1 MTAAAGPRA
10 RADLGRL
17 IMIPVAA
24 IMLTLDLVA
33 MRHGAHGAHG
43 AAGALRWLA
52 TGLVCAFYLFI
63 IWCYLRR
70 GKAAA
75 TSGSAAAHVAAVAAT
90 AMPFAFPLLSAA
102 QMGTAGAGEGAQLA
116 ADALLIAGT
125 AWSVWAVRSLGRNL
139 SVLAQA
145 RGLAE
150 RGPYR
155 WLRHP
160 LYAGELVSALG
171 LAIAAGTLAAAVTW
185 VVLCL
190 LQGYR
195 AVSEERVLLRSV
207 PGYPAYRTRTAALLP
222 GLF

>member
-1 MTAAAGPRA
+1 MPAPGLRA
-10 RADLGRL
+10 RVDPGRL

-33 MRHGAHGAHG
+33 LRHGASGG
-43 AAGALRWLA
+43 AAGVLRWLA

-75 TSGSAAAHVAAVAAT
+75 TSGSRLAHVAAVAAT
-90 AMPFAFPLLSAA
+90 AVPFAFPLLGAARAGAA
-102 QMGTAGAGEGAQLA
+102 QPGAGAQLA
-116 ADALLIAGT
+116 ADALLVAGT
-125 AWSVWAVRSLGRNL
+125 TWSVWAVRSLGRNL

-160 LYAGELVSALG
+160 LYTGELVSALG
-171 LAIAAGTLAAAVTW
+171 LAIASGTLAAGATW
-185 VVLCL
+185 AILCL

-195 AVSEERVLLRSV
+195 AVSEERVLLRAV
-207 PGYPAYRTRTAALLP
+207 PGYQGYRRRTAALLP

>member
-1 MTAAAGPRA
+1 MSAGTIRA

-17 IMIPVAA
+17 IMIPAA
-24 IMLTLDLVA
+24 AAMLALDLVA
-33 MRHGAHGAHG
+33 LGHGARGGSPGAV
-43 AAGALRWLA
+43 RWLA
-52 TGLVCAFYLFI
+52 AGLVCAFYLLI

-70 GKAAA
+70 GKATA
-75 TSGSAAAHVAAVAAT
+75 TSGSRTAHVAAVAAT
-90 AMPFAFPLLSAA
+90 MMPFAFPLLAA
-102 QMGTAGAGEGAQLA
+102 APPGPGAQLA
-116 ADALLIAGT
+116 ADALLVTGT
-125 AWSVWAVRSLGRNL
+125 AWSVWAMRSLGRNL

-155 WLRHP
+155 WVRHP
-160 LYAGELVSALG
+160 LYTGELVSALG

-185 VVLCL
+185 AVLCL

-195 AVSEERVLLRSV
+195 AVREEQVLLQAL
-207 PGYPAYRTRTAALLP
+207 PGYPGYRRRTAALLP